1 MERSELVTAAERL
14 ESAASATEA
23 GADRLGDLADQLNRL
38 ATAERG
44 PDHGRLA
51 RIQAALEEL
60 RDSVADGALDDINAA
75 DDAIDA
81 YREDLEGV

>member
-14 ESAASATEA
+14 ESAAGATEA